1 LRATNEQLAATHE
14 SSHAVLGLA
23 LGAELVS
30 ITLVP
35 PLTVF
40 GRSTIPLGELW
51 AVRSLAGGEG
61 ERFFYPELRPDEI
74 GDGIDLA
81 KLQRTLGLGLAANLD
96 RLRATTRALVAA
108 HAGEIETVARALLVR
123 GYMTG
128 AEVAAEVAGGA
139 ARVHLQE
146 GMLLFRRIS

>member
-1 LRATNEQLAATHE
+1 
-14 SSHAVLGLA
+14 VLGLA

-81 KLQRTLGLGLAANLD
+81 KLQRTLGSASPQISTVCVQRRGLWSRHMPA
-96 RLRATTRALVAA
+96 RLKRWRGRCWC
-108 HAGEIETVARALLVR
+108 AGT
-123 GYMTG
+123 
-128 AEVAAEVAGGA
+128 
-139 ARVHLQE
+139 
-146 GMLLFRRIS
+146 